1 LVGGNNK
8 INPTLICHC
17 HESKLSAVEQP
28 RYFLLNYV
36 EGTHQ
41 ASTLTLFGN
50 FFDFFI
56 KEPSNDTN
64 INWLLALR
72 AFLGWSDALFKR
84 LSINMRGKKIDLVL
98 VVSFDRKIKWE
109 MCQGR

>member
-41 ASTLTLFGN
+41 ASTLILFGN
-50 FFDFFI
+50 FFDYFY
-56 KEPSNDTN
+56 KGAYKNQPTNATN
-64 INWLLALR
+64 INRMLALR
-72 AFLGWSDALFKR
+72 AFLGWSDALFIKASA
-84 LSINMRGKKIDLVL
+84 SICVE
-98 VVSFDRKIKWE
+98 RK
-109 MCQGR
+109 